1 MRNVKRSLRER
12 TDGAARRLGRCGR
25 LEASALS
32 LRSNWQDMLLW
43 LLFALL
49 TALVLAVLL
58 APLGRP
64 ARTEPG
70 AAAGALAVYRD
81 QLDEIETERARGLLD
96 PGEADAARNE
106 VSRRLLAIAGAAESS
121 NDAGLTL
128 PVRRVAIVVA
138 ALVPFLSVGL
148 YLTFGSP
155 GLPSYPMAGRAPT
168 SLDQAGVGELV
179 ARVEAQLRANPG
191 DARGWDALAPVY
203 FRLGRFRD
211 AATAY
216 ANAARLGGESVKRLL
231 GFAEA
236 SVFAAD
242 GVVGEDA
249 RVACEKI
256 LRAEPERPE
265 ARIWLALAKEQDG
278 RLAEALADYR
288 KLLAS
293 APGDAGWRQP
303 VEARL
308 GDVSRRLAAAGTA
321 QPGAPGPTAADVA
334 AAEKLPAAD
343 RARMIAQM
351 VDGLAER
358 LKRDGSDLA
367 GWLRLVNA
375 YAVLDRKEDART
387 ALAEARRHFAADEK
401 ALSQL
406 AALAK
411 TLDLGS

>member
-1 MRNVKRSLRER
+1 
-12 TDGAARRLGRCGR
+12 
-25 LEASALS
+25 
-32 LRSNWQDMLLW
+32 MLLW
-43 LLFALL
+43 LLFAVL
-49 TALVLAVLL
+49 TAVVLTMLL

-64 ARTEPG
+64 ARGEPA

-81 QLDEIETERARGLLD
+81 QLDEIEAERARGLLD
-96 PGEADAARNE
+96 QAEADAARNE
-106 VSRRLLAIAGAAESS
+106 VSRRLIAIAGAAETGSDS
-121 NDAGLTL
+121 GHAL
-128 PVRRVAIVVA
+128 PLRRIGVGVA
-138 ALVPFLSVGL
+138 ALVPLLSLGL
-148 YLTFGSP
+148 YLTLGSP
-155 GLPSYPMAGRAPT
+155 GLPSHPMAGRAPA

-191 DARGWDALAPVY
+191 DARGWDVLAPVY

-216 ANAARLGGESVKRLL
+216 ANAARLEGESVKRLL

-256 LRAEPERPE
+256 LKIEPGRPE

-288 KLLAS
+288 KLLAA
-293 APGDAGWRQP
+293 APADAPWRQP

-308 GDVSRRLAAAGTA
+308 GDVSRRLGAAGA
-321 QPGAPGPTAADVA
+321 SQPGAPGPTAADVA
-334 AAEKLPAAD
+334 AAEKLVPAD

-375 YAVLDRKEDART
+375 YAVLDRKEDARA
-387 ALAEARRHFAADEK
+387 ALAEARRHFAADDQ
-401 ALSQL
+401 ALARL
-406 AALAK
+406 TALAK